1 MHGYTRWVIVKELVA
16 SVGHEGRDVLQHE
29 GSVRT
34 TGVSHATH
42 PATTKCHETY
52 RMCVRKKRWRS
63 NVALPGTY
71 STYIWNRMKVSVTNW
86 KLPQYMN

>member
-29 GSVRT
+29 GSVPA

-42 PATTKCHETY
+42 PPLPSAT
-52 RMCVRKKRWRS
+52 KRTVCACARS
-63 NVALPGTY
+63 AGGQTWPSQGHTAHTFGTE
-71 STYIWNRMKVSVTNW
+71 
-86 KLPQYMN
+86 